1 MVKPTCVIAA
11 SIFSRSGYGDHAR
24 SICSAL
30 IKSNKYDVEIVPIPW
45 GGTPDTALDQN
56 NPDHRI
62 FFDRIIPGQIQ
73 ENDRPDIFIH
83 LTIPTEFQPA
93 GKFSIGLTA
102 GIECTTMRPE
112 WIDGCNKMDL
122 VITTSRFSAEVFKIN
137 KFKKSNKQTN
147 QVEGLLELLKPVEIL
162 FEGFNPTIFNKSLP
176 LERSITDAMKDL
188 PPFNFLFCGHWL
200 QGSLGHDRKDVGMLV
215 KVFLDTFK
223 RKSERNRPGLILKTG
238 LAGFSITERE
248 VIRDKIEQIVDLIR
262 SEGWKKDLPPIY
274 ILNGDLSDAEMNS
287 LYNHPKVKAMISFT
301 HGEGFGRPLLEFTT
315 TGKPVIASQWS
326 GQIDFLH
333 PDYSF
338 LLPGQLIKVDRSAQ
352 NEWIVDGEWF
362 QVNYNNAANILLSC
376 HANYELFLEK
386 SRKHRKLTFDN
397 FTEDKMQHR
406 LVEILE
412 KYQNPVS
419 ETGPVVRKITL
430 PKLTKVT

>member
-1 MVKPTCVIAA
+1 MAKPTCIVAA
-11 SIFSRSGYGDHAR
+11 SIFSRSGYGDHGR
-24 SICSAL
+24 SICKAL
-30 IKSNKYDVEIVPIPW
+30 IQSDLYDVKIVPLPW
-45 GGTPDTALDQN
+45 GSTPDTALDPD
-56 NPDHRI
+56 NPAHRI

-83 LTIPTEFQPA
+83 VTIPSEFQPA
-93 GKFSIGLTA
+93 GKLSIGITA
-102 GIECTTMRPE
+102 GIECSKMRPE
-112 WIDGCNKMDL
+112 WIEGCNKMDL

-137 KFKKSNKQTN
+137 KFERRNKQTN
-147 QVEGLLELLKPVEIL
+147 QLEGLVEVNKPLEVL
-162 FEGFNPTIFNKSLP
+162 FEGFDPVVFNKSLP
-176 LERSITDAMKDL
+176 LQKSVADAMREL
-188 PPFNFLFCGHWL
+188 PDFNFLFCGHWL
-200 QGSLGHDRKDVGMLV
+200 QGMLGHDRKDVGMLV

-223 RKSERNRPGLILKTG
+223 RKSEKNRPGLILKTG

-248 VIRDKIEQIVDLIR
+248 IIRDKIEQVTDIIR
-262 SEGWKKDLPPIY
+262 AEGWKKDLPPIY
-274 ILNGDLSDAEMNS
+274 ILNGELSDEEMNS
-287 LYNHPKVKAMISFT
+287 LYNHPKVKAMVSFT

-376 HANYELFLEK
+376 HANYAAFLEK
-386 SRKHRKLTFDN
+386 SRKHRKITFDN
-397 FTEDKMQHR
+397 FTEEKMQDK
-406 LVEILE
+406 LIEILQ
-412 KYQNPVS
+412 KYQHPIPDS
-419 ETGPVVRKITL
+419 GPVVRKLTL

>member
-1 MVKPTCVIAA
+1 MVKPTCIIAA

-30 IKSNKYDVEIVPIPW
+30 IKSNKYDVKIVPIPW

-102 GIECTTMRPE
+102 GIECSKMKPE
-112 WIDGCNKMDL
+112 WIEGCNKMDL
-122 VITTSRFSAEVFKIN
+122 VITTSRISGEIFKIN
-137 KFKKSNKQTN
+137 KFEKRNKQTN
-147 QVEGLLELLKPVEIL
+147 QVEGLLEISKPIEIL
-162 FEGFNPTIFNKSLP
+162 FEGFDPAIFNKSLP
-176 LERSITDAMKDL
+176 LERSITNAMKDL

-223 RKSERNRPGLILKTG
+223 RKSEKNRPGLILKTG

-262 SEGWKKDLPPIY
+262 AEGWKKDLPPIY
-274 ILNGDLSDAEMNS
+274 ILNGNLSNAEMNS
-287 LYNHPKVKAMISFT
+287 LYNHPKVKAMVSFT

-326 GQIDFLH
+326 GQLDFLH
-333 PDYSF
+333 PEYAF

-352 NEWIVDGEWF
+352 NEWIADGEWF

-397 FTEDKMQHR
+397 FTEDKMQQK
-406 LVEILE
+406 LIEIIE
-412 KYQNPVS
+412 KYQNPVT
-419 ETGPVVRKITL
+419 ETPVVRKITL